1 MVSSIAGISYILCV
15 LRLKLL
21 SLSKISCF
29 EKNIL
34 RLSLLIARFDLQD
47 GNLIL
52 AWISSTGLSS
62 LVKSTILVKSL
73 VASKFSNG

>member
-1 MVSSIAGISYILCV
+1 MVSSIAGISYILGV

-52 AWISSTGLSS
+52 ALISSTGLSS